1 MKLKRLLLFMLLPC
15 VFVLCSCSSEAQ
27 TQFFAMDTA
36 MSMTVSAKNANK
48 VLAASEDEIARLEN
62 LLSRTKEDSAVS
74 ALNRGETVENSEL
87 AALTA
92 NAIAYSDATCGAFDI
107 TVSPIVSA
115 WGFTEDAFRV
125 PDDNELSALL
135 PLVGSKGIS
144 IDSGTASL
152 APGVSIDLGG
162 IAKGYASDR
171 IAALWEE
178 NGVESGCAA
187 LGGNVYVRG
196 YKSDG
201 SLWRIAV
208 RDPRNAAGAIGVLSL
223 NDAFAVTSGGYERN
237 FTENGITYHH
247 IIDPTTGYPAESGL
261 ISVTVVSHESGT
273 LCDAY
278 STALFVLG
286 EEKALELWRKGAGSF
301 ELILVTEDG
310 RVLITEPLADA
321 FEKNESSS
329 YRYEIVR

>member
-1 MKLKRLLLFMLLPC
+1 MKLKRLLFFMLLPC
-15 VFVLCSCSSEAQ
+15 FLILCSCSSEAQ
-27 TQFFAMDTA
+27 TQFFAMDTT
-36 MSMTVSAKNANK
+36 MSMTVSAKDAKNL
-48 VLAASEDEIARLEN
+48 LAASEDEIVRLET
-62 LLSRTKEDSAVS
+62 LLSRTREDSAVS
-74 ALNRGETVENSEL
+74 ALNRGESVENSEL
-87 AALTA
+87 AALA
-92 NAIAYSDATCGAFDI
+92 ADAIAYSDATGGAFDI

-125 PDDNELSALL
+125 PTEQELSALL
-135 PLVGSKGIS
+135 SLVGSSGINLEGS
-144 IDSGTASL
+144 TLSL
-152 APGVSIDLGG
+152 APDVSIDLGG

-178 NGVESGCAA
+178 GGAESGCAA

-201 SLWRIAV
+201 SLWRVAV
-208 RDPRNAAGAIGVLSL
+208 RDPRNTAGAIGVLSL
-223 NDAFAVTSGGYERN
+223 NDAFAVTSGGYERY
-237 FTENGITYHH
+237 FTENGTTYHH
-247 IIDPTTGYPAESGL
+247 IIDPATGYPAQSGL
-261 ISVTVVSHESGT
+261 LSVTVVSHESGT

-286 EEKALELWRKGAGSF
+286 EGKALELYRAANGAF

-310 RVLITEPLADA
+310 RVVITEGLADA

-329 YRYEIVR
+329 YRYEILG